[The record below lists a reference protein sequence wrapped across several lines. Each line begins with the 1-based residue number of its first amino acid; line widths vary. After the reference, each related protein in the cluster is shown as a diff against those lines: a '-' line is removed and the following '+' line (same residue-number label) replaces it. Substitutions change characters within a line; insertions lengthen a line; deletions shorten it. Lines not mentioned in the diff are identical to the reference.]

1 MKALETVLFF
11 MKYLYKTPQ
20 LLKWYYPNLIWDFT
34 TAEKCVFLTFD
45 DGPSE
50 EYTHWIL
57 EELEKYNAKA
67 TFFCIGNNV
76 EKHPKEF
83 KSIIDKG
90 HAVGN
95 HTYNHI
101 NGWNKSL
108 LSYMRDV
115 RKCEAIFKSTL
126 FRPPYGRMSN
136 KQSAALT
143 KEYKVIMWDVLSGDF
158 DTSLSGE
165 ECAEAV
171 IDNITNGSII
181 VFHDSIK
188 AAERLKIALP
198 IVLETLTAQSY
209 TFKPIH

>member
-1 MKALETVLFF
+1 MR
-11 MKYLYKTPQ
+11 YLYKTPP
-20 LLKWYYPNLIWDFT
+20 LLKWYYPSLIWDFT
-34 TAEKCVFLTFD
+34 TAEKCVYLTFD

-50 EYTHWIL
+50 YTQWIL
-57 EELEKYNAKA
+57 EQLESYNAKA

-83 KSIIDKG
+83 DAIIKQK
-90 HAVGN
+90 HSVGN

-101 NGWNKSL
+101 SGCDNSL
-108 LSYMRDV
+108 LSYLRDI
-115 RKCEAIFKSTL
+115 RKCETIFKSNL

-143 KEYKVIMWDVLSGDF
+143 KEFKVIMWDVLSGDF
-158 DTSLSGE
+158 DTNLSGE

-171 IDNITNGSII
+171 IDNTTNGSII

-188 AAERLKIALP
+188 AAGRLKIALP
-198 IVLETLTAQSY
+198 IVLETLAAQGF
-209 TFKPIH
+209 TFKAIS